1 MIANL
6 ALGLFEVHSQ
16 GIQHRDLKP
25 ANILIS
31 EMEGIQIL
39 KLTDFGLSK
48 YNQATVKIDT
58 SVGFFT
64 GTIAFCSP
72 ERINENPNSEK
83 EDVWALGMTA
93 YNIACLE
100 LPFKNKSPVVLM
112 KSIFDLNHPNIDHMS
127 QEFNDLIT
135 AML

>member
-1 MIANL
+1 MELAEQDSLQQLIDERKKNNLLFTEQEALRMIANL

-48 YNQATVKIDT
+48 YN
-58 SVGFFT
+58 
-64 GTIAFCSP
+64 
-72 ERINENPNSEK
+72 
-83 EDVWALGMTA
+83 
-93 YNIACLE
+93 
-100 LPFKNKSPVVLM
+100 
-112 KSIFDLNHPNIDHMS
+112 
-127 QEFNDLIT
+127 
-135 AML
+135 